1 MRFTY
6 FWPAWAIVLGI
17 LIAIGVTTFVYLR
30 IARPLQPRHT
40 FLLIALR
47 ICAVAILL
55 GCLLAPVT
63 IEKRDITPPTHL
75 AVLVDTSQS
84 MQLMDTGNVSRLHQV
99 NELLFGDSDDA
110 DKSTLLHA
118 LSDKFEVHV
127 YPFGTELHPMVS
139 LEEQAQRFK
148 TADALTDIG
157 NAIKQ
162 ADAAWKGQQRA
173 GIVLITDGAHNAGA
187 LPMEALA
194 ALQMP
199 VYAIGVG
206 AVEPPKDIQIQRI
219 DTTPVAYTGHEHLIR
234 ATIAQT
240 GYTGQ
245 TTRLAL
251 REVESQ
257 RLISSATLTFVEGSQ
272 QVEFRLTPTTV
283 GNFQYTLTLPTLEGE
298 LTAENNEK
306 TFALKVVKA
315 KLNVFYL
322 EGRPRWEYT
331 FLKRALE
338 RDPDIELTSALLSK
352 KPNAESVLN
361 RSGGYYPVVSG
372 ESGAWRGTGPRP
384 TMGEAAAGVQRGTGP
399 RPTVGEAASG
409 AWRGTGPRP
418 TMGEIEARQGT
429 GPRLTMGEAAAGAT
443 GTVIRRFPE
452 TREELSKYDVLI
464 FGELTAEH
472 LTAVQQ
478 RLIIEFVETEGHAV
492 VFFPSRN
499 ALGRHGLGT
508 TELARLLPVSIP
520 VTGCEMSEAEF
531 NVQLT
536 QIGTFHP
543 MLQLSSANLALNR
556 NTALWRNLPALSRL
570 FRGFQLRGGASV
582 LLESGEGEP
591 VMIFQRVGLGKSLLF
606 AAEGLWNW
614 GFGVSNFKDARYLT
628 LYPQFWAQA
637 LRWMGT
643 THSDENRLYLT
654 TDTSTYATGD
664 AVRVTAQVYSETYRP
679 QADATVQIEVT
690 PPVGEP
696 FQLRMRTVYG
706 DSNEREGQALALRE
720 DDGGENGREGQAAE
734 ENRYT
739 AQFEVWEKGTYR
751 LRATSG
757 TGSTDRTEIYVQ
769 PQLAELEAPQLN
781 ETLLKRLASR
791 TGGAYFAIADA
802 GQVPENI
809 AIIQDPVFVDTERD
823 MWAHPLVL
831 ILVVGLLGTEWFLRK
846 RNGLT

>member
-6 FWPAWAIVLGI
+6 FWPAWAVALGI

-40 FLLIALR
+40 FLLITLR
-47 ICAVAILL
+47 ICAVAMLL

-84 MQLMDTGNVSRLHQV
+84 MQLTDAGNVSRLNQV
-99 NELLFGDSDDA
+99 KELLFGDSDGENA
-110 DKSTLLHA
+110 APFLHS
-118 LSDKFEVHV
+118 LTDKFEVHV

-139 LEEQAQRFK
+139 LEEQSQRFK
-148 TADALTDIG
+148 KADALTDIG

-187 LPMEALA
+187 LPMEALV

-219 DTTPVAYTGHEHLIR
+219 DTTPIAYTGHEHLIR

-251 REVESQ
+251 REVKSQ
-257 RLISSATLTFVEGSQ
+257 RLVSSATLTFVEGSQ
-272 QVEFRLTPTTV
+272 QVEFRLTPATV

-352 KPNAESVLN
+352 KPGAESVLN

-384 TMGEAAAGVQRGTGP
+384 TMGEAA
-399 RPTVGEAASG
+399 SG
-409 AWRGTGPRP
+409 AT
-418 TMGEIEARQGT
+418 
-429 GPRLTMGEAAAGAT
+429 AA
-443 GTVIRRFPE
+443 VIQRFPE

-478 RLIIEFVETEGHAV
+478 RLIVEFVEREGRAV
-492 VFFPSRN
+492 VFLPSRN

-556 NTALWRNLPALSRL
+556 NVALWRNLPALSRL

-582 LLESGEGEP
+582 LLESGKGEP
-591 VMIFQRVGLGKSLLF
+591 VMIFQRTGLGKSLLF
-606 AAEGLWNW
+606 TAEGLWNW

-664 AVRVTAQVYSETYRP
+664 TVQVTAQVYSETYQP

-690 PPVGEP
+690 PPGGEP
-696 FQLRMRTVYG
+696 FQLQMRTVYG
-706 DSNEREGQALALRE
+706 DINERER
-720 DDGGENGREGQAAE
+720 DTGENAGEGQSRE

-739 AQFEVWEKGTYR
+739 ARFEVWEKGNYR
-751 LRATSG
+751 IRATSG

-781 ETLLKRLASR
+781 EALLKQLASR

-802 GQVPENI
+802 AQVPENI

-823 MWAHPLVL
+823 IWAHPLVL
-831 ILVVGLLGTEWFLRK
+831 ILVVGLLGTEWLLRK

>member
-6 FWPAWAIVLGI
+6 FWPAWAVALGI

-47 ICAVAILL
+47 ICAVAMLL

-75 AVLVDTSQS
+75 SVLVDTSQS
-84 MQLMDTGNVSRLHQV
+84 MQLTDAGNVSRLNQV
-99 NELLFGDSDDA
+99 KELLFGDSDGENEA
-110 DKSTLLHA
+110 PFLHS
-118 LSDKFEVHV
+118 LTDKFEVHV

-148 TADALTDIG
+148 KADALTDIG

-187 LPMEALA
+187 LPMEALV

-251 REVESQ
+251 REVKSQ
-257 RLISSATLTFVEGSQ
+257 RLVSSATLTFVEGSQ
-272 QVEFRLTPTTV
+272 QVEFRLTPATV

-352 KPNAESVLN
+352 KPATESVLN

-384 TMGEAAAGVQRGTGP
+384 TVDEAAAGARRGTGP
-399 RPTVGEAASG
+399 RPTVK
-409 AWRGTGPRP
+409 
-418 TMGEIEARQGT
+418 
-429 GPRLTMGEAAAGAT
+429 EAAAGAT
-443 GTVIRRFPE
+443 ATVVQRFPE
-452 TREELSKYDVLI
+452 TREKLSKYDVLI
-464 FGELTAEH
+464 FGELTAKH

-478 RLIIEFVETEGHAV
+478 QHIVEFVEREGRAV
-492 VFFPSRN
+492 VFLPSRN
-499 ALGRHGLGT
+499 ALGRQGLGT

-543 MLQLSSANLALNR
+543 MLQLSSANKFALNR
-556 NTALWRNLPALSRL
+556 NAALWRNLPALSRL

-582 LLESGEGEP
+582 LLESGKGEP
-591 VMIFQRVGLGKSLLF
+591 VMIFQRTGLGKSLLF
-606 AAEGLWNW
+606 TAEGLWNW
-614 GFGVSNFKDARYLT
+614 GFGVSNFKDARYFT

-664 AVRVTAQVYSETYRP
+664 AVQVTAQVYSETYQP

-690 PPVGEP
+690 PPGGEP
-696 FQLRMRTVYG
+696 FQLQMRTVYG
-706 DSNEREGQALALRE
+706 DINERER
-720 DDGGENGREGQAAE
+720 DTGENAREGQSGE

-739 AQFEVWEKGTYR
+739 AQFEVWEKGSYR
-751 LRATSG
+751 IHATSG

-781 ETLLKRLASR
+781 EALLKQLASR
-791 TGGAYFAIADA
+791 TGGAYFTITDA
-802 GQVPENI
+802 AQVPENI

-823 MWAHPLVL
+823 IWAHPLVL
-831 ILVVGLLGTEWFLRK
+831 ILVVGLLGTEWLLRK

>member
-6 FWPAWAIVLGI
+6 FWPAWAVALGI

-47 ICAVAILL
+47 ICAVAMLL

-84 MQLMDTGNVSRLHQV
+84 MQLTDAGNVSRLDQV
-99 NELLFGDSDDA
+99 KELLFGDSDGENA
-110 DKSTLLHA
+110 APFLHS
-118 LSDKFEVHV
+118 LTDKFEVHV

-187 LPMEALA
+187 LPIEALV
-194 ALQMP
+194 ALQIP

-251 REVESQ
+251 REVKSQ
-257 RLISSATLTFVEGSQ
+257 RLVSSATLTFVEGSQ
-272 QVEFRLTPTTV
+272 QVEFRLTPATV

-352 KPNAESVLN
+352 KPGAESVLN

-372 ESGAWRGTGPRP
+372 
-384 TMGEAAAGVQRGTGP
+384 
-399 RPTVGEAASG
+399 ASG

-418 TMGEIEARQGT
+418 TVDEAAAEAWR
-429 GPRLTMGEAAAGAT
+429 GPVPRPTMEKAAAGAT
-443 GTVIRRFPE
+443 AAVIQRFPE

-472 LTAVQQ
+472 LPAAQQ
-478 RLIIEFVETEGHAV
+478 RLIVEFVEREGHAV
-492 VFFPSRN
+492 VFLPSRN

-536 QIGTFHP
+536 QTGTFHP

-556 NTALWRNLPALSRL
+556 NVALWRNLPALSRL

-582 LLESGEGEP
+582 LLESGKGEP
-591 VMIFQRVGLGKSLLF
+591 VMIFQRTGLGKSLLF
-606 AAEGLWNW
+606 TAEGLWNW

-664 AVRVTAQVYSETYRP
+664 AVQVTAQVYSETYQP

-696 FQLRMRTVYG
+696 FQLQMRTVYG
-706 DSNEREGQALALRE
+706 DINERER
-720 DDGGENGREGQAAE
+720 DTGENAGEGQAGE

-751 LRATSG
+751 IRATSG

-781 ETLLKRLASR
+781 KALLKRLASR

-802 GQVPENI
+802 AQVPENI

-823 MWAHPLVL
+823 IWAHPLVL

>member
-6 FWPAWAIVLGI
+6 FWPAWAVALGI

-47 ICAVAILL
+47 ICAVAMLL

-84 MQLMDTGNVSRLHQV
+84 MQLTDAGNVSRLNQV
-99 NELLFGDSDDA
+99 KELLFGDSDGENA
-110 DKSTLLHA
+110 APFLHTLT
-118 LSDKFEVHV
+118 DKFEVHV

-139 LEEQAQRFK
+139 LEEQEQRFK

-187 LPMEALA
+187 LPMEALV
-194 ALQMP
+194 ALQIP

-219 DTTPVAYTGHEHLIR
+219 DTAPVAYTGHEHLIR

-251 REVESQ
+251 REVKSQ
-257 RLISSATLTFVEGSQ
+257 RLVSSATLTFVEGSQ
-272 QVEFRLTPTTV
+272 QVEFRLTPATV

-298 LTAENNEK
+298 LTAKNNEK

-352 KPNAESVLN
+352 KPGAESVLN

-384 TMGEAAAGVQRGTGP
+384 TVGEAAA
-399 RPTVGEAASG
+399 G

-418 TMGEIEARQGT
+418 TVDEAGVRQRT
-429 GPRLTMGEAAAGAT
+429 GSRAPAA
-443 GTVIRRFPE
+443 VIRRFPE

-478 RLIIEFVETEGHAV
+478 RRIVEFVEREGRAV
-492 VFFPSRN
+492 VFLPSRN

-543 MLQLSSANLALNR
+543 MLQLSSANKLALNR

-582 LLESGEGEP
+582 LLESGKGEP
-591 VMIFQRVGLGKSLLF
+591 VMIFQRTGLGKSLLF
-606 AAEGLWNW
+606 TAEGLWNW

-664 AVRVTAQVYSETYRP
+664 AVQVTAQVYSETYQP

-690 PPVGEP
+690 PPLGEP
-696 FQLRMRTVYG
+696 FQLQMRTVYG
-706 DSNEREGQALALRE
+706 DINERER
-720 DDGGENGREGQAAE
+720 DTGENAGEGQAGE

-751 LRATSG
+751 IRATSG

-781 ETLLKRLASR
+781 EALLKRLASR
-791 TGGAYFAIADA
+791 TGGAYFAIVDA
-802 GQVPENI
+802 AQVPENI

-823 MWAHPLVL
+823 IWAHPLVL

>member
-6 FWPAWAIVLGI
+6 FWPAWAVALGI

-40 FLLIALR
+40 FLLITLR
-47 ICAVAILL
+47 ICAVAMLL

-84 MQLMDTGNVSRLHQV
+84 MQLTDAGNVSRLNQV
-99 NELLFGDSDDA
+99 KELLFGDSDGENA
-110 DKSTLLHA
+110 TPFLHS
-118 LSDKFEVHV
+118 LTDKFEVHV

-187 LPMEALA
+187 LPMEALV
-194 ALQMP
+194 ALQIP

-206 AVEPPKDIQIQRI
+206 AVEPPKDIQIQLI

-251 REVESQ
+251 REVKSQ
-257 RLISSATLTFVEGSQ
+257 RLVSSATLTFVEGSQ
-272 QVEFRLTPTTV
+272 QVEFRLTPATV

-352 KPNAESVLN
+352 RPDAESVLN

-384 TMGEAAAGVQRGTGP
+384 TVKEAAAGAR
-399 RPTVGEAASG
+399 
-409 AWRGTGPRP
+409 RGTGPRP
-418 TMGEIEARQGT
+418 TMGEIEARRGT
-429 GPRLTMGEAAAGAT
+429 GPRPTVDEAAAGAT
-443 GTVIRRFPE
+443 AAVIQRFPE

-478 RLIIEFVETEGHAV
+478 RLIVEFVETEGRAV
-492 VFFPSRN
+492 IFLPSRN
-499 ALGRHGLGT
+499 ALSRHGLGT

-536 QIGTFHP
+536 QTGTFHP
-543 MLQLSSANLALNR
+543 MLQLSSANKLALNR
-556 NTALWRNLPALSRL
+556 NAALWRNLPALSRL

-582 LLESGEGEP
+582 LLDSGKGEP
-591 VMIFQRVGLGKSLLF
+591 VMIFQRTGLGKSLLF
-606 AAEGLWNW
+606 TAEGLWNW

-664 AVRVTAQVYSETYRP
+664 AVQVTAQVYSETYQP

-706 DSNEREGQALALRE
+706 DINERER
-720 DDGGENGREGQAAE
+720 DTGENAEEGRAGE

-739 AQFEVWEKGTYR
+739 AQFEVWEKGNYR
-751 LRATSG
+751 IRATSG

-781 ETLLKRLASR
+781 EALLKRLASR

-802 GQVPENI
+802 AQVPENI

-823 MWAHPLVL
+823 IWAHPLVL
-831 ILVVGLLGTEWFLRK
+831 ILVVGLLGTEWLLRK

>member
-6 FWPAWAIVLGI
+6 FWPAWAVALGI

-47 ICAVAILL
+47 ICAVAMLL

-84 MQLMDTGNVSRLHQV
+84 MQLTDAGNVSRLNQV
-99 NELLFGDSDDA
+99 QELLFGDSDGENA
-110 DKSTLLHA
+110 APFLHS
-118 LSDKFEVHV
+118 LTDKFEVHV

-148 TADALTDIG
+148 KADALTDIG
-157 NAIKQ
+157 SAIKQ

-173 GIVLITDGAHNAGA
+173 GIVLITDGAHNAGT
-187 LPMEALA
+187 LPMEALV
-194 ALQMP
+194 ALQIP

-219 DTTPVAYTGHEHLIR
+219 DTAPVAYTGHEHLIR

-251 REVESQ
+251 REVKSQ
-257 RLISSATLTFVEGSQ
+257 RLVSSATLTFVENSQ
-272 QVEFRLTPTTV
+272 QVEFRLTPATV

-338 RDPDIELTSALLSK
+338 RDPDIELTAALLSK
-352 KPNAESVLN
+352 KPGAESVLK

-384 TMGEAAAGVQRGTGP
+384 TMGEAAAGARRGTGP
-399 RPTVGEAASG
+399 RPTVGEAAAG
-409 AWRGTGPRP
+409 VT
-418 TMGEIEARQGT
+418 
-429 GPRLTMGEAAAGAT
+429 AA
-443 GTVIRRFPE
+443 VIQQFPE

-478 RLIIEFVETEGHAV
+478 RFIVEFVETEGHAV
-492 VFFPSRN
+492 IFLPSRN
-499 ALGRHGLGT
+499 AFGRHGLGT

-543 MLQLSSANLALNR
+543 MLQLSSANKLALNR
-556 NTALWRNLPALSRL
+556 NVALWHNLPALSRL

-582 LLESGEGEP
+582 LLESGKGEP
-591 VMIFQRVGLGKSLLF
+591 VMIFQRAGLGKSLLF
-606 AAEGLWNW
+606 TAEGLWNW

-664 AVRVTAQVYSETYRP
+664 AVQVTAQVYSETYQP

-696 FQLRMRTVYG
+696 FQLQMRTVYG
-706 DSNEREGQALALRE
+706 DINERER
-720 DDGGENGREGQAAE
+720 DTGENAE
-734 ENRYT
+734 EGRAGEENQYT

-751 LRATSG
+751 IRATSG
-757 TGSTDRTEIYVQ
+757 TGSTDKTEIYVQ

-781 ETLLKRLASR
+781 EALLKRLASR

-802 GQVPENI
+802 AQVPENI

-823 MWAHPLVL
+823 IWAHPLVL

>member
-6 FWPAWAIVLGI
+6 FWPAWAVVLGI

-84 MQLMDTGNVSRLHQV
+84 MQLMDTGNVSRLNQV
-99 NELLFGDSDDA
+99 NELLFGDSDGENAAPFLDA
-110 DKSTLLHA
+110 LT
-118 LSDKFEVHV
+118 DKFEVHV

-206 AVEPPKDIQIQRI
+206 AVEPPKDIQIQGI
-219 DTTPVAYTGHEHLIR
+219 DTTPVAYTGHEHLIH

-352 KPNAESVLN
+352 KQDAESVLN

-372 ESGAWRGTGPRP
+372 ESGARRGTGPRP
-384 TMGEAAAGVQRGTGP
+384 TMGEAASGARRGTGP
-399 RPTVGEAASG
+399 RATRREAASG
-409 AWRGTGPRP
+409 AT
-418 TMGEIEARQGT
+418 
-429 GPRLTMGEAAAGAT
+429 AG
-443 GTVIRRFPE
+443 VIQRFPE

-478 RLIIEFVETEGHAV
+478 RLIVEFVETEGHAV
-492 VFFPSRN
+492 VFLPSRN

-520 VTGCEMSEAEF
+520 MTGCEMSEAEF

-664 AVRVTAQVYSETYRP
+664 TVRVTAQVYSETYQP

-706 DSNEREGQALALRE
+706 DINEREGQALALRE
-720 DDGGENGREGQAAE
+720 DDRENDGGENGREGQAGE

-751 LRATSG
+751 LRATSR

-769 PQLAELEAPQLN
+769 PQLVELEAPQLN
-781 ETLLKRLASR
+781 EALLKRLASR

-823 MWAHPLVL
+823 IWAHPLIL
-831 ILVVGLLGTEWFLRK
+831 ILVVGLLGMEWFLRK

>member
-6 FWPAWAIVLGI
+6 FWPAWAVALGI

-47 ICAVAILL
+47 ICAVAMLL
-55 GCLLAPVT
+55 GCLLAPVI

-84 MQLMDTGNVSRLHQV
+84 MQLTDAGNVSRLNQV
-99 NELLFGDSDDA
+99 KELLFGDSDGENA
-110 DKSTLLHA
+110 APFLHS
-118 LSDKFEVHV
+118 LTDKFEVHV

-148 TADALTDIG
+148 TMDALTDIG

-187 LPMEALA
+187 LPMEALV
-194 ALQMP
+194 ALQIP

-219 DTTPVAYTGHEHLIR
+219 DTAPVAYTGHEHLIR

-251 REVESQ
+251 REVKSQ
-257 RLISSATLTFVEGSQ
+257 RLVSSATLTFVEGSQ
-272 QVEFRLTPTTV
+272 EVEFRLTPATV

-352 KPNAESVLN
+352 KPGAESVLN

-384 TMGEAAAGVQRGTGP
+384 TVGEAAAGARRGTGP
-399 RPTVGEAASG
+399 RPTVDEAAAG

-418 TMGEIEARQGT
+418 TMGEAAAGARRGT
-429 GPRLTMGEAAAGAT
+429 GPRPTVKETAAGAT
-443 GTVIRRFPE
+443 AEVIQRFPE

-472 LTAVQQ
+472 LTSVQQ
-478 RLIIEFVETEGHAV
+478 RRIVEFVETEGRAV
-492 VFFPSRN
+492 VFLPSRN

-536 QIGTFHP
+536 QTGTFHP

-556 NTALWRNLPALSRL
+556 NVALWRNLPALSRL

-582 LLESGEGEP
+582 LLESGKGEP
-591 VMIFQRVGLGKSLLF
+591 VMIFQRTGLGKSLLF
-606 AAEGLWNW
+606 TAEGLWNW

-664 AVRVTAQVYSETYRP
+664 AVHVTAQVYSETYQP

-696 FQLRMRTVYG
+696 FQLQMRTVYG
-706 DSNEREGQALALRE
+706 DINERERDTGENAREGQA
-720 DDGGENGREGQAAE
+720 GK

-739 AQFEVWEKGTYR
+739 AQFEVWEKGNYR
-751 LRATSG
+751 IRATSG

-781 ETLLKRLASR
+781 EALLKRLASR
-791 TGGAYFAIADA
+791 TGGAYFTIADA
-802 GQVPENI
+802 AQVPENI

-823 MWAHPLVL
+823 IWAHPLVL